1 MFLLDIRVL
10 FHCFLPFILLKL
22 LKLRRFVRRGNLSE
36 QQVFTSFSN
45 QNFSMKKG
53 THILMLQSGFFF
65 LLFYQKNQALQY
77 FKIVWT
83 RYIIWSWLY
92 YMIIYKKQ
100 IFVTK
105 FELLNIKYWIL
116 NFEYIFNDQCFEIRF
131 LRQHILL
138 I

>member
-131 LRQHILL
+131 LPQHILL
-138 I
+138 T

>member
-22 LKLRRFVRRGNLSE
+22 WRWFVRRGNLSE
-36 QQVFTSFSN
+36 QQVFTNFSN
-45 QNFSMKKG
+45 QNFSTKKG

-83 RYIIWSWLY
+83 RYTWLY

>member
-22 LKLRRFVRRGNLSE
+22 WRRFVRRDNLSE

-131 LRQHILL
+131 LGQHILL

>member
-22 LKLRRFVRRGNLSE
+22 WRRFVRRGNLSE

-53 THILMLQSGFFF
+53 MHILMLQSGFFF

-83 RYIIWSWLY
+83 RYTWLY

>member
-22 LKLRRFVRRGNLSE
+22 WRRFVVCRDNLSE

>member
-22 LKLRRFVRRGNLSE
+22 LRRFVRRGNLSE

>member
-36 QQVFTSFSN
+36 QQTIYKFLKSKFFYEERDAYIDVT
-45 QNFSMKKG
+45 
-53 THILMLQSGFFF
+53 IWFFF

-131 LRQHILL
+131 LPQHILL
-138 I
+138 T

>member
-36 QQVFTSFSN
+36 QQTIYKFLKSKFFYEERDAYIDVT
-45 QNFSMKKG
+45 
-53 THILMLQSGFFF
+53 IWFFF

-105 FELLNIKYWIL
+105 FELLNFKYWIL

>member
-22 LKLRRFVRRGNLSE
+22 LKLQRFVRRGNLSE

>member
-36 QQVFTSFSN
+36 QQTIYKFLKSKFFYEERDAYIDVT
-45 QNFSMKKG
+45 
-53 THILMLQSGFFF
+53 IWFFF

-83 RYIIWSWLY
+83 RYTWLY

>member
-36 QQVFTSFSN
+36 QQLFTSFSN

-83 RYIIWSWLY
+83 RYTWLY

>member
-105 FELLNIKYWIL
+105 FELLNFKYWIL